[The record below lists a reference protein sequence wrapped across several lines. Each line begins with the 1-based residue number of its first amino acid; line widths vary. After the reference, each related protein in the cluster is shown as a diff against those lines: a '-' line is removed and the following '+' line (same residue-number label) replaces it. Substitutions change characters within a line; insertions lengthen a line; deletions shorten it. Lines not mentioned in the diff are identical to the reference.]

1 MSDIHV
7 IHTPAQHTAVVRE
20 QVPLA
25 ELPAFFEQAY
35 GRVLAVVRAQ
45 RAAPVGPPFALY
57 HGMPG
62 ATVDVEAGFPVSAA
76 VAAEGEVVPGTLP
89 AGEAVEAVH
98 VGPYDRL
105 RDTYADVQAWMA
117 EHHLSA
123 GPQMWESYLS
133 DPEREPDPSHWRTL
147 VVVPTA

>member
-7 IHTPAQHTAVVRE
+7 VRTTAQHTAVVRA
-20 QVPLA
+20 QVPVQD
-25 ELPAFFEQAY
+25 LPAFFERAY
-35 GRVLAVVRAQ
+35 GEVLAAVRAH
-45 RAAPVGPPFALY
+45 RAVPVGPPFALY

-62 ATVDVEAGFPVSAA
+62 ATVDLEAGFPVSTEVPAS
-76 VAAEGEVVPGTLP
+76 GEVVPGTLP

-105 RDTYADVQAWMA
+105 RDTYADVERWMA
-117 EHHLSA
+117 EHHLTPA
-123 GPQMWESYLS
+123 AQMWESYLS
-133 DPEREPDPSHWRTL
+133 DPQREPDPAGWRTL

>member
-7 IHTPAQHTAVVRE
+7 IHTPSQHTAVVRA
-20 QVPLA
+20 QVPVQD
-25 ELPAFFEQAY
+25 LPAFFSRAY
-35 GRVLAVVRAQ
+35 DQVLAAVRSQ

-62 ATVDVEAGFPVSAA
+62 VTVDVEAGFPVSQA
-76 VAAEGEVVPGTLP
+76 VPASGDVVPGTLP

-105 RDTYADVQAWMA
+105 PDTYADVQAWMA
-117 EHHLSA
+117 EHHLSS

-133 DPEREPDPSHWRTL
+133 DPQSEPDPSRWRTL

>member
-7 IHTPAQHTAVVRE
+7 IHTAAQHTAVVHA
-20 QVPLA
+20 QVPVQD
-25 ELPAFFEQAY
+25 LPAFFQRAY
-35 GRVLAVVRAQ
+35 GQVLEAVRAQ
-45 RAAPVGPPFALY
+45 RAAPVGPPFAMY

-62 ATVDVEAGFPVSAA
+62 ATVDVEAGFPVSAEVPA
-76 VAAEGEVVPGTLP
+76 SGEVVPGTLP

-105 RDTYADVQAWMA
+105 ADTYADVQAWMA
-117 EHHLSA
+117 EHHLSSGA
-123 GPQMWESYLS
+123 DMWESYLS
-133 DPEREPDPSHWRTL
+133 DPQSEPDSSRWRTL